1 MAENA
6 VKPAR
11 ILVVEDELFVQG
23 MLEDFLRRQGHQ
35 PITVATAEEAFVALR
50 EQNIRLVVLDKNL
63 PDMSGV
69 EVLSQ
74 IRFEDPSL
82 PVIFMTGYP
91 TERSKLMVKHLGIS
105 EYFEKP
111 VDLEVLGTAIIE
123 ALATTPDAAPA
134 GSVSRPIA
142 VQSATGTPV
151 PGAVLGAAPG
161 ATDEAPVPQVL
172 LATPSSQVVD
182 AVSESESAEVRL
194 VAVASSVDAAYDYLQ
209 RQSAEVL
216 AVDFSFPSGT
226 APALVRWA
234 TEKDPTMSVLAV
246 VPPLNDREDI
256 RHVVEALE
264 LRYWVETP
272 IERPDE
278 LVSKLEI
285 LLKRA
290 STLRAFATD

>member
-1 MAENA
+1 MAENTA
-6 VKPAR
+6 KPAR

-23 MLEDFLRRQGHQ
+23 MLEDFLRRQGHR
-35 PITVATAEEAFVALR
+35 PVTVATAEEAFAALK
-50 EQNIRLVVLDKNL
+50 EQNIRLVLLDKNL

-91 TERSKLMVKHLGIS
+91 TERSRLMVKHLGIS
-105 EYFEKP
+105 AYFEKP
-111 VDLEVLGTAIIE
+111 VDLEILGTAIIE
-123 ALATTPDAAPA
+123 ALATAPDSAPA
-134 GSVSRPIA
+134 GSVSGPIA
-142 VQSATGTPV
+142 VRSATGTPV
-151 PGAVLGAAPG
+151 PGTAPG
-161 ATDEAPVPQVL
+161 AANDEPAPQVL
-172 LATPSSQVVD
+172 LATPSNHVVD
-182 AVSESESAEVRL
+182 AVSASESAEVRL

-246 VPPLNDREDI
+246 VPPLKDREDI
-256 RHVVEALE
+256 RRVVEALD
-264 LRYWVETP
+264 LRYWIETP
-272 IERPDE
+272 IQRPDE

-285 LLKRA
+285 LLKRS
-290 STLRAFATD
+290 STLRAFATE

>member
-1 MAENA
+1 MAEYTA
-6 VKPAR
+6 KPAR

-35 PITVATAEEAFVALR
+35 PVTVATAEEAFAALK
-50 EQNIRLVVLDKNL
+50 EQNIRLVLLDKNL

-91 TERSKLMVKHLGIS
+91 TERSRLMVKHLGIS
-105 EYFEKP
+105 AYFEKP

-123 ALATTPDAAPA
+123 ALAATPDKASSD
-134 GSVSRPIA
+134 SVSAPIA

-151 PGAVLGAAPG
+151 PGVTLGRDDD
-161 ATDEAPVPQVL
+161 TPVPQVL

-182 AVSESESAEVRL
+182 AVSSSESAEVRL
-194 VAVASSVDAAYDYLQ
+194 VAVASSVDAAYDYLL

-246 VPPLNDREDI
+246 VPPLKDREDI

-272 IERPDE
+272 IQQPEE

-290 STLRAFATD
+290 ATLRAFATD